1 MALEK
6 VAEAT
11 LESGRSPSHII
22 MWSDGAPNQFKY
34 TYPIWFLSK
43 FKNSKFKNKYGFE
56 KVWWNFYASCHGKGM
71 QDAAGA
77 WVKSRVAKAILLGG
91 EIKSVREFFDYC
103 MLYLT
108 CQSDLKVEQVANTS
122 FTSSRRFYLLEA
134 EELARF
140 RANAEQVTTW
150 SGARKCH
157 FFWAGM
163 EKDEVGRKWV
173 GYACAFCLEE
183 NFDKCACRHL
193 FIVDGVDYNAPTVA
207 RLEAKAPTARTRAE
221 EIAASLKVYMILYD
235 C

>member
-1 MALEK
+1 MLVLPKVDVEK
-6 VAEAT
+6 PAKVIGTDTVGAMQ
-11 LESGRSPSHII
+11 SGIYWGYISLIEGILQRLTDEF
-22 MWSDGAPNQFKY
+22 DG
-34 TYPIWFLSK
+34 
-43 FKNSKFKNKYGFE
+43 E
-56 KVWWNFYASCHGKGM
+56 
-71 QDAAGA
+71 
-77 WVKSRVAKAILLGG
+77 GG

-173 GYACAFCLEE
+173 GCACAFCLEE
-183 NFDKCACRHL
+183 NFDKCARRHL